1 MREINGNSSNSGGGD
16 KCAGGVGINNSGGL
30 MINLLGDNDMIT
42 SNSNGNDYD
51 ILDSSIKN
59 LVDKLDDIQL
69 GRNSTM
75 FNSIKTNTIN
85 GNNSNSMM
93 NSIAKNDNNIYSVS
107 VNNNNAIVDNSSNNG
122 VNNINS
128 SCNKNTVS
136 IMKKSSSIM
145 MTVQQQAKT
154 IQNVVGVVQQ

>member
-1 MREINGNSSNSGGGD
+1 MREISSNSSDGN
-16 KCAGGVGINNSGGL
+16 KCGGVGINNSGGL

-93 NSIAKNDNNIYSVS
+93 NCIAKNDNNIYSVS
-107 VNNNNAIVDNSSNNG
+107 VNNNVADNSVNNI
-122 VNNINS
+122 NINS

-154 IQNVVGVVQQ
+154 IQNVVGVVQQQ